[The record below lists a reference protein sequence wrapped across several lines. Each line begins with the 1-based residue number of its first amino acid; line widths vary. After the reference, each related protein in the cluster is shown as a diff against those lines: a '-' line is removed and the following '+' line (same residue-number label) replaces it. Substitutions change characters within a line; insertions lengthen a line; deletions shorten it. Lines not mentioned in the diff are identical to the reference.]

1 MDTPLWTR
9 ISRVNSFNH
18 RELDGEDICL
28 FLHTRET
35 HQYGEI
41 DQWSY
46 AYQTIE
52 NFKISPVA
60 LQNNPARRRY
70 KEQAVQTITNDLAML
85 FRDANPRAR
94 FLLVPA
100 VTSKSRTDPNYDDRL
115 VKVCSTVASRFPN
128 VDSFELLSISRTIAS
143 AHTGAGTR
151 NVNAFSR
158 ILSLIRQSQSGIT
171 PVCLSLT
178 TLYPVAP
185 TSKLANWLYKEPMGT
200 TFSSKGSFG
209 REQLHGAKA
218 KACNRLLKISLSI
231 FA

>member
-70 KEQAVQTITNDLAML
+70 KEQAVQTITNDLTML

-115 VKVCSTVASRFPN
+115 IKVCSTVASRFPN
-128 VDSFELLSISRTIAS
+128 VDSYELLSISRTIAS
-143 AHTGAGTR
+143 AHPGAGTR
-151 NVNAFSR
+151 NVNALFSNIVVDTSIAIR
-158 ILSLIRQSQSGIT
+158 DYASVLIFDDVISSGAHFKA
-171 PVCLSLT
+171 C
-178 TLYPVAP
+178 
-185 TSKLANWLYKEPMGT
+185 KLAIQRAYGNDVLIEGVFWARTASWGE
-200 TFSSKGSFG
+200 SKG
-209 REQLHGAKA
+209 L
-218 KACNRLLKISLSI
+218 
-231 FA
+231 

>member
-52 NFKISPVA
+52 NFKIPPVA

-115 VKVCSTVASRFPN
+115 VKVCSTVASNCCRFLEP
-128 VDSFELLSISRTIAS
+128 SLQPTPALGQETSTP
-143 AHTGAGTR
+143 
-151 NVNAFSR
+151 FSR
-158 ILSLIRQSQSGIT
+158 ILSLIRQSQSRIT

>member
-60 LQNNPARRRY
+60 LQNNPARKRY
-70 KEQAVQTITNDLAML
+70 KKQAVQTITNDLAML

-100 VTSKSRTDPNYDDRL
+100 VTSKSKTDPNYDDRL
-115 VKVCSTVASRFPN
+115 IKVCSTVASRFPN

-143 AHTGAGTR
+143 AHTDAGTR
-151 NVNAFSR
+151 NVNALFSNIVVDTSIAIR
-158 ILSLIRQSQSGIT
+158 DYASVLIFDDVISSGAHFKA
-171 PVCLSLT
+171 C
-178 TLYPVAP
+178 
-185 TSKLANWLYKEPMGT
+185 KLAIQRAYGNDVLIEGVFWARTASWGESEGL
-200 TFSSKGSFG
+200 
-209 REQLHGAKA
+209 
-218 KACNRLLKISLSI
+218 
-231 FA
+231 

>member
-143 AHTGAGTR
+143 AHTGAGAR
-151 NVNAFSR
+151 NVNALFSNIVVDTSIAIR
-158 ILSLIRQSQSGIT
+158 DYASVLIFDDVISSGAHFKT
-171 PVCLSLT
+171 C
-178 TLYPVAP
+178 
-185 TSKLANWLYKEPMGT
+185 KLAIQRAYGNDVLIEGVFWARTASWGESEGL
-200 TFSSKGSFG
+200 
-209 REQLHGAKA
+209 
-218 KACNRLLKISLSI
+218 
-231 FA
+231 

>member
-115 VKVCSTVASRFPN
+115 IKVCSTVASRFPN

-151 NVNAFSR
+151 NVNAL
-158 ILSLIRQSQSGIT
+158 LSNIVVDTSIAIRDYASVLIFDDVISSGAHFKT
-171 PVCLSLT
+171 C
-178 TLYPVAP
+178 
-185 TSKLANWLYKEPMGT
+185 KLAIQRAYGNDVPIEGVFWARTASWGESEDL
-200 TFSSKGSFG
+200 
-209 REQLHGAKA
+209 
-218 KACNRLLKISLSI
+218 
-231 FA
+231 